1 MSQKKLF
8 YKAIIWN
15 IIGLVMTSIISYLW
29 FGNWIQSLS
38 YSLVLIIISIFT
50 YVLYEIVWNKL
61 SKKNEKN

>member
-1 MSQKKLF
+1 MRKKKLF

-38 YSLVLIIISIFT
+38 FSLVLIIISIFT

>member
-29 FGNWIQSLS
+29 FGSWVQSLS
-38 YSLVLIIISIFT
+38 FSLTAVILSIFT
-50 YVLYEIVWNKL
+50 YVLYELLWNKFI
-61 SKKNEKN
+61 KKK

>member
-38 YSLVLIIISIFT
+38 FSLVLIIISIFT
-50 YVLYEIVWNKL
+50 YV
-61 SKKNEKN
+61 